1 MSLFGNTTSNTG
13 GSSLFGNNQQ
23 SSNTGGGGSLFGN
36 NNQQSSNTGGG
47 SLFGQSNT
55 GGSSLFGGGQQ
66 QQQQQQNTGGGL
78 FGASTTAGSGGGGGG
93 GGLFGGN
100 TQQNQNTGGSS
111 LFGNTQ
117 QQQNTGGSSL
127 FGGNNN
133 TQQSNQNQGGTS
145 LFGNT
150 ATQQQSQQPQQQQ
163 QQQQSSL
170 FGGFN
175 PLTSNSASQFPP
187 GLSLAQQ
194 QDLARTRLSQVG
206 LNPTERTGVIT
217 QTENLVRKWDPNSQ
231 DTLLQTYLYNA
242 VNAAYAPFYH
252 PTQGEKEDDWERAL
266 SEAPQPSGPEND
278 STKMVPVLVRGF
290 KALGD
295 RVEYQA
301 NFVNNLRARLHEM
314 NNSLSAIIAAHQER
328 ISVSLEERRRQHVAL
343 RERTL
348 RLAVKVQVL
357 RNRGYALDAQEEGLR
372 KQLLALSNSV
382 NDPSFVGREDDIWG
396 RMVALRDRARWLE
409 EETKRIGGGGM
420 QTKDGGGEGG
430 GNAGKVPD
438 YVVEKTQKILRDYD
452 GQLRHLGWE
461 LEEVRKEFE
470 EWQGV
475 RQGDGGR
482 R

>member
-1 MSLFGNTTSNTG
+1 
-13 GSSLFGNNQQ
+13 
-23 SSNTGGGGSLFGN
+23 
-36 NNQQSSNTGGG
+36 
-47 SLFGQSNT
+47 
-55 GGSSLFGGGQQ
+55 
-66 QQQQQQNTGGGL
+66 
-78 FGASTTAGSGGGGGG
+78 
-93 GGLFGGN
+93 
-100 TQQNQNTGGSS
+100 
-111 LFGNTQ
+111 
-117 QQQNTGGSSL
+117 
-127 FGGNNN
+127 
-133 TQQSNQNQGGTS
+133 
-145 LFGNT
+145 
-150 ATQQQSQQPQQQQ
+150 
-163 QQQQSSL
+163 
-170 FGGFN
+170 
-175 PLTSNSASQFPP
+175 

-266 SEAPQPSGPEND
+266 SEAPTLSGPEND
-278 STKMVPVLVRGF
+278 GTKMVPVLVRGF

-372 KQLLALSNSV
+372 KQLLALSHSV

-409 EETKRIGGGGM
+409 EETKRIG
-420 QTKDGGGEGG
+420 
-430 GNAGKVPD
+430 
-438 YVVEKTQKILRDYD
+438 
-452 GQLRHLGWE
+452 
-461 LEEVRKEFE
+461 
-470 EWQGV
+470 
-475 RQGDGGR
+475 
-482 R
+482 